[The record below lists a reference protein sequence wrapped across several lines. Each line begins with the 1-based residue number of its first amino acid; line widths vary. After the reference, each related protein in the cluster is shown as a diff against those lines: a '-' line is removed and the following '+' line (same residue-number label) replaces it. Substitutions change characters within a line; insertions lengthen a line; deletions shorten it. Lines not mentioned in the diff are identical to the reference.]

1 MANPEQRT
9 DASQP
14 EFARPGFSP
23 PKPDTETRAVSSAG
37 ISLGKPFGFGVRID
51 WSLLIIFALIAFQL
65 GAAVFPTWHP
75 EWGAGL
81 TWTMALAAAVL
92 FFASILLHELAHAL
106 VARSQGI
113 PVRRIT
119 LFLFGGLTQLEGE
132 PRSPKAEFWMA
143 VIGPVVSVVIGLA
156 ATFIGAALVGQ
167 PMQSAFESGDPLA
180 IQAAYADAGPFATLL
195 LWLGPINLLL
205 GIFNII
211 PGFPL
216 DGGRVLRSILWG
228 ITKDLRKATRWAS
241 VLGQA
246 FAWTLMVFG
255 VINFFA
261 GAWTGGLWLL
271 LIGWF
276 LNNAARVSYQQL
288 LVRQALENVPVSQV
302 MRSSFATIPPNL
314 TVDDFMRDHA
324 LASEQQVFPIETDG
338 YLLGTVSLAQVRHVP
353 KEQWASA
360 TVEQI
365 MVPRA
370 QLPALPPDAGAEQA
384 LLELARNDVDQL
396 VIMEGRKLLGLV
408 RREDLLRWL
417 DIHEWMMATES

>member
-1 MANPEQRT
+1 MANPEQRNEP
-9 DASQP
+9 SQP
-14 EFARPGFSP
+14 RPSVAARP
-23 PKPDTETRAVSSAG
+23 VSSSG
-37 ISLGKPFGFGVRID
+37 LSLGKVFGVGLRID
-51 WSLLIIFALIAFQL
+51 WSLLIIFALIVFEL

-75 EWGAGL
+75 EWGAAL
-81 TWTMALAAAVL
+81 NWTMALAAAVL
-92 FFASILLHELAHAL
+92 FFASILVHELAHAL
-106 VARSQGI
+106 VAKSQGI

-143 VIGPVVSVVIGLA
+143 VVGPVVSAVIGLA
-156 ATFIGAALVGQ
+156 ATFIGAALVGA
-167 PMQSAFESGDPLA
+167 PMQTAMESGDPLA

-216 DGGRVLRSILWG
+216 DGGRVLRSIIWG
-228 ITKDLRKATRWAS
+228 LTDDLRKATRWAS
-241 VLGQA
+241 LIGQA

-255 VINFFA
+255 VLNFFA
-261 GAWTGGLWLL
+261 GAWTSGLWLL

-288 LVRQALENVPVSQV
+288 LVRQALENIPVTQV
-302 MRSSFATIPPNL
+302 MRSSFVTISPEL
-314 TVDDFMRDHA
+314 SVEQFMREHA
-324 LASEQQVFPIETDG
+324 LASDQRVFPIEVDG
-338 YLLGTVSLAQVRHVP
+338 YLLGTVSIDQVRHVP
-353 KEQWASA
+353 KQEWPNA

-365 MVPRA
+365 MIARA

-384 LLELARNDVDQL
+384 LFELARNDVDQL
-396 VIMEGRKLLGLV
+396 VILEGRKLLGLV

-417 DIHEWMMATES
+417 DIHEWMTAAES

>member
-1 MANPEQRT
+1 M
-9 DASQP
+9 
-14 EFARPGFSP
+14 
-23 PKPDTETRAVSSAG
+23 SSSG
-37 ISLGKPFGFGVRID
+37 LSLGKVAGIGLRID

-75 EWGAGL
+75 EWSRAL
-81 TWTMALAAAVL
+81 SWTMALAAAVL

-106 VARSQGI
+106 VAKSYGI

-143 VIGPVVSVVIGLA
+143 VVGPVVSAVIGLA
-156 ATFIGAALVGQ
+156 ATIIGAALVGE
-167 PMQSAFESGDPLA
+167 PMQAAMESADPVA
-180 IQAAYADAGPFATLL
+180 IQNAYADAGPFATLL

-205 GIFNII
+205 GLFNII

-216 DGGRVLRSILWG
+216 DGGRVLRSIIWG
-228 ITKDLRKATRWAS
+228 ITDDLRKATRWAS
-241 VLGQA
+241 LIGQI
-246 FAWTLMVFG
+246 FAWSLMVFG
-255 VINFFA
+255 VLNFFA
-261 GAWTGGLWLL
+261 GAWTSGLWML

-288 LVRQALENVPVSQV
+288 LIRQALENVPVTQV
-302 MRSSFATIPPNL
+302 MRSSFATVPAEL
-314 TVDDFMRDHA
+314 TVEEFMREHA
-324 LASEQQVFPIETDG
+324 LASEQQVFPIEVDG
-338 YLLGTVSLAQVRHVP
+338 YLLGTVSLEQVRHVP
-353 KEQWASA
+353 KHEWPTA

-370 QLPALPPDAGAEQA
+370 QLPALPPEAGAERA
-384 LLELARNDVDQL
+384 LFELARNDVDQL
-396 VIMEGRKLLGLV
+396 VVLEGRKLLGLV

-417 DIHEWMMATES
+417 DIHEWMMAAES